1 MTLIH
6 IYESRTA
13 PASRRFIAQFA
24 ASAFMYLTFQGP
36 TAEIARAKAV
46 LLHEYQAVDPKDR
59 KAFDL
64 KGRLAALGGADD
76 FDEDLL

>member
-13 PASRRFIAQFA
+13 PESRRFIAQFPT
-24 ASAFMYLTFQGP
+24 SAFMYLTFQGP
-36 TAEIARAKAV
+36 TAEIASAKAR
-46 LLHEYQAVDPKDR
+46 LLQEYQAVDPKDR

-64 KGRLAALGGADD
+64 KGRLAALGADD